1 MAKARALPKSLKGH
15 VAELLVEA
23 YAILSAGGRLAAFG
37 ARSDVDHKDF
47 IVDEVGGYRNAYAQ
61 VKCATH
67 LDAEGH
73 IVCTAHYPKNKV
85 PSHPRF
91 IYIFCLL
98 DESRMELTRIWFVPS
113 RDFNRLAY
121 REPRGEGRV
130 QLLFECL
137 ASGDRRWDRYEVSR
151 DELGGRFIELIERAA
166 GGSPKALPGVRIS
179 LRPRERFRTSHR
191 RGSRPR

>member
-23 YAILSAGGRLAAFG
+23 YAILSAAGRLTAFG
-37 ARSDVDHKDF
+37 ARSDVDHKDL

-73 IVCTAHYPKNKV
+73 IVCTAHYPKGKI
-85 PSHPRF
+85 PSHARF
-91 IYIFCLL
+91 IYVFCLL
-98 DESRMELTRIWFVPS
+98 DEMRMELTRVWVVPS

-121 REPRGEGRV
+121 REQRGDDRV

-137 ASGDRRWDRYEVSR
+137 ASGDRRWDRYEVSPNK
-151 DELGGRFIELIERAA
+151 LGARFIELIERSN
-166 GGSPKALPGVRIS
+166 GGPLRALPGLRIS
-179 LRPRERFRTSHR
+179 LRS
-191 RGSRPR
+191 

>member
-1 MAKARALPKSLKGH
+1 MTSWPMTW
-15 VAELLVEA
+15 
-23 YAILSAGGRLAAFG
+23 AFPRPAHRPNGQG
-37 ARSDVDHKDF
+37 ARSPKVAQ
-47 IVDEVGGYRNAYAQ
+47 GSRCGYRNAYAQ

-73 IVCTAHYPKNKV
+73 IVCTAHYPKGKV

-98 DESRMELTRIWFVPS
+98 DEMRMELTRIWVVPS

-121 REPRGEGRV
+121 REQRGEDRV

-137 ASGDRRWDRYEVSR
+137 ASGDRRWDRFEVSP
-151 DELGGRFIELIERAA
+151 DKLGGRFIELIERTN
-166 GGSPKALPGVRIS
+166 GQSSDALPGLRIS
-179 LRPRERFRTSHR
+179 LRS
-191 RGSRPR
+191 